1 VINFCRSRQSHP
13 PQILLFAILGLL
25 LSTVSVDAAAVEGDP
40 GVLLVA
46 APGHGGEAFRETVLL
61 LKRHA
66 RGGTVGVVLNR
77 PTETRV
83 GELIPGSREPDG
95 LAAHVYAGGPAEP
108 DQVVFLV
115 RTRSLRPSNAL
126 QVFDKVF
133 LAYDPQ
139 LLIDILR
146 HPVPLLGL
154 RVFRGHARW
163 GQGELEAEI
172 ARGEWYLVEADA
184 DGVFEDD
191 PGTLWQRLVQQ
202 VEERG
207 VTAPDPGRSTRA
219 VPANARS

>member
-1 VINFCRSRQSHP
+1 MASLRRRRISHP
-13 PQILLFAILGLL
+13 VRFLILFVSGLL
-25 LSTVSVDAAAVEGDP
+25 ASASFCVAAAEDDP

-46 APGHGGEAFRETVLL
+46 APGHGGVAFRETVLL
-61 LKRHA
+61 LRRHA

-83 GELIPGSREPDG
+83 TELFPGSREPEG
-95 LAAHVYAGGPAEP
+95 LAAQVYSGGPAEP

-126 QVFDKVF
+126 PVFDKVF

-139 LLIDILR
+139 LLHDILR

-163 GQGELEAEI
+163 ARGELEAEI

-184 DGVFEDD
+184 NGVFEDD
-191 PGTLWQRLVQQ
+191 PHTLWQRLVQQ
-202 VEERG
+202 VEKRG
-207 VTAPDPGRSTRA
+207 VRAPAPDRSTRA
-219 VPANARS
+219 APAAARS